1 MIYRVGI
8 IGCGLVGNRRSNAL
22 KKISNAKLVAV
33 ADIDIARAK
42 TLARDHPNCRATA
55 DWRELIE
62 DENIDVINVATP
74 NNLLTEITLAALEKK
89 KHVLVEKPA
98 GRSPQEIERII
109 NAATSTSKIKVGFN
123 HRFHPAF
130 SKAVHIMETED
141 IGDLMFIR
149 ARYGHGARLNYNTE
163 WRASREI
170 AGGGELIDQGVH
182 IIDLI
187 RYITKEEFDSA
198 IGFNET
204 MFWNMEVEDNAFVT
218 LKNKKNQVAQFHVS
232 CTSWKNTFS
241 FEIFCKT
248 GQISINGL
256 GRSYGI
262 ETLTFYKMKPEMGIP
277 DVCEYSWPDEDR
289 SWELE
294 FLDLFDAIKNDREP
308 NGNIYDA
315 LESVKLV
322 HKIYDW
328 SKKFSEG
335 E

>member
-1 MIYRVGI
+1 MIYKVGI
-8 IGCGLVGNRRSNAL
+8 VGCGLVGHKRSNAL
-22 KKISNAKLVAV
+22 KRLDNAKLIAV
-33 ADIDIARAK
+33 ADTNIKRAK
-42 TLARDHPNCRATA
+42 EISKEHENCRATD
-55 DWRELIE
+55 DWRDLIDDNE
-62 DENIDVINVATP
+62 IDVINVATP
-74 NNLLTEITLAALEKK
+74 NNLLAEITLAALEKK

-98 GRSPQEIERII
+98 GRSLEEIERII
-109 NAATSTSKIKVGFN
+109 DAVQTSKIKVGFN

-130 SKAVHIMETED
+130 IKALDIMNTED
-141 IGDLMFIR
+141 IGNLMFIR
-149 ARYGHGARLNYNTE
+149 ARYGHGARLNYDKE
-163 WRASREI
+163 WRASKDL
-170 AGGGELIDQGVH
+170 AGGGELLDQGVH

-187 RYITKEEFDSA
+187 RYISKEEFNIA

-218 LKNKKNQVAQFHVS
+218 LKNEKDQLAQFHVS

-256 GRSYGI
+256 GGSYGV

-277 DVCEYSWPDEDR
+277 DMLEYSWPGEDR

-294 FLDLFDAIKNDREP
+294 FLDLFDAIENKREP
-308 NGNIYDA
+308 NGNIHDA
-315 LESVKLV
+315 LESVKIV
-322 HKIYDW
+322 HKIYEW
-328 SKKFSEG
+328 SKKFGEG